1 MKSKLTVVIL
11 LVAYVVL
18 LALAQTFLRD
28 YHMRLLLQFGL
39 TAIVALG
46 VNLTNGY
53 TNIFSLGFGGTMLVA
68 GYATALL
75 TLPLWYK
82 EKFLDLP
89 LWLETLNLPFPVA
102 MVIAGLLG
110 MLASIVLLLPAFR
123 LRGQY
128 FILASMGVNI
138 VMENLAENV
147 RWLTHGNLGIREI
160 PRETN
165 IWWTFGLLAVVV
177 YSLYRLMK
185 SRHGRALQVIS
196 KDQELAGVMGVNVV
210 RYKVLSFA
218 VGSFISSVG
227 AVLLCHQLL
236 IINPKLFSLSYV
248 FLVIAMIAIGG
259 SGTLSGPILG
269 TAIMII
275 GTALLTPLQEGFTM
289 LGMKVP
295 PFFGAINV
303 FTAIVLVL
311 VMIFR
316 SQGIMNGREIWQVW
330 PFCRNGAKNNGASP
344 PDSAL

>member
-1 MKSKLTVVIL
+1 MTGKGKYIL
-11 LVAYVVL
+11 LLLGYIGV
-18 LALAQTFLRD
+18 LALAEMYLRD
-28 YHMRLLLQFGL
+28 YHMRLLLQFGV
-39 TAIVALG
+39 TAIVASG

-75 TLPLWYK
+75 TLPVWYK
-82 EKFLDLP
+82 EQFLDLP
-89 LWLETLNLPFPVA
+89 LWLEQLNLPFFAA
-102 MVIAGLLG
+102 MIIAALLG

-160 PRETN
+160 PKETN
-165 IWWTFGLLAVVV
+165 IWWVFGILAVVL
-177 YSLYRLMK
+177 YCLYRLMK

-196 KDQELAGVMGVNVV
+196 KDQELAGVMGINVV

-236 IINPKLFSLSYV
+236 IINPKLFNLSYV
-248 FLVIAMIAIGG
+248 FMVIAMIAIGG
-259 SGTLSGPILG
+259 TGTLSGPILG
-269 TAIMII
+269 TVILTV
-275 GTALLTPLQEGFTM
+275 GTALLTPLQEGFM
-289 LGMKVP
+289 LFGLKVP
-295 PFFGAINV
+295 PSFGAINV
-303 FTAIVLVL
+303 FTAAVLVL
-311 VMIFR
+311 VIIFR
-316 SQGIMNGREIWQVW
+316 SKGLMNGREVWQLW
-330 PFCRNGAKNNGASP
+330 PFKRKLREEKDAAS
-344 PDSAL
+344 AV